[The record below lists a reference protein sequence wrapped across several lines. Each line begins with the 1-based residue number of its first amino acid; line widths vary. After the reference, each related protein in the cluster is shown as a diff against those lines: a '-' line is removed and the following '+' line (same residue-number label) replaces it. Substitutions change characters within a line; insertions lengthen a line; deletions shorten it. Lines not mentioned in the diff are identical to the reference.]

1 MTNNVSRRVWEHKQ
15 GLIEG
20 FSKKYGCTQLIYFEE
35 YDKVHEAITKEKQLK
50 NWRREKKEWLIKKSN
65 PNWKDISV

>member
-20 FSKKYGCTQLIYFEE
+20 FSKKYGCTKLMYFKE